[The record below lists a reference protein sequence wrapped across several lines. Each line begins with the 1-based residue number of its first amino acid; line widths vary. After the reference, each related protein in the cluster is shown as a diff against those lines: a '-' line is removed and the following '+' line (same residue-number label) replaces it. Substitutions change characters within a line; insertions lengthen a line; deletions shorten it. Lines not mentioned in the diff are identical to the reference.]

1 LNYCLDEFTAKS
13 SQLKIKNKNDYEFN
27 PSYIMESII
36 KIFSY
41 FVDYEKFIKFVV
53 SNQRDY
59 KYEKFTKVIKLKNEY
74 NKVRVDWDMEISE
87 KFDDLVY
94 NKLKKAKKLVEQN
107 TINYDDVPEEF
118 LVPLTFNLIETPITL
133 PSSHMNIDRTN
144 IDDYLLSNPTDP
156 FNRNPLTKEE
166 LIHNVELKKKIDE
179 YKNKKFKEKQK
190 QNKIEKEKE
199 EEKKEENKEENK
211 AENNN

>member
-1 LNYCLDEFTAKS
+1 MNFCLDEFTAKS
-13 SQLKIKNKNDYEFN
+13 SHLKIKNKNDYEFN

-74 NKVRVDWDMEISE
+74 NKVGVDWDMEISE

-118 LVPLTFNLIETPITL
+118 LVPLTFNLI
-133 PSSHMNIDRTN
+133 
-144 IDDYLLSNPTDP
+144 
-156 FNRNPLTKEE
+156 
-166 LIHNVELKKKIDE
+166 
-179 YKNKKFKEKQK
+179 
-190 QNKIEKEKE
+190 
-199 EEKKEENKEENK
+199 
-211 AENNN
+211 